1 MAETKIATEVDLAR
15 INEIVAEYNQQKWA
29 LIPLLQKIQD
39 EIGYIPPQSIPIVAK
54 ALGLF
59 PSQVQGVISFYTQ
72 LYTEPRGK
80 KVVRVCRG
88 TACHVRG
95 GKTILKLVKQHL
107 GIEEGQT
114 TPDLEYTL
122 ETVACIGVCALAP
135 NIVVGDRVYGRMNP
149 KKVEQ
154 LFKTPSRHSEQ
165 SEESQTWVGCPTSGN
180 LPTQG
185 KLGEE
190 SRGG

>member
-1 MAETKIATEVDLAR
+1 MNKAKVATKADLAR
-15 INEIVAEYNQQKWA
+15 INEIVAESSQQKWA
-29 LIPLLQKIQD
+29 LIPLVQRIQS
-39 EIGYIPPQSIPIVAK
+39 EFGYIPPRSIPIIAR

-59 PSQVQGVISFYTQ
+59 TSQVQGVISFYAQ

-95 GKTILKLVKQHL
+95 GKTILKLVKRHL
-107 GIEEGQT
+107 DVEEGQT

-135 NIVVGDRVYGRMNP
+135 NMVVGDRVYGHLNP

-154 LFKTPSRHSEQ
+154 LFKQ
-165 SEESQTWVGCPTSGN
+165 D
-180 LPTQG
+180 
-185 KLGEE
+185 GE
-190 SRGG
+190 

>member
-1 MAETKIATEVDLAR
+1 MHREEIAKEADLAQV
-15 INEIVAEYNQQKWA
+15 NDLVAEYSQQKWA
-29 LIPLLQKIQD
+29 LIPLLQQIQN
-39 EIGYIPPQSIPIVAK
+39 EFGYIPPQSIPVIAR

-72 LYTEPRGK
+72 LYTQPRGR

-107 GIEEGQT
+107 YLDEGET
-114 TPDLEYTL
+114 STDLEYTL

-135 NIVVGDRVYGRMNP
+135 NIVVADHVHGHMNP

-154 LFKTPSRHSEQ
+154 LFKNRE
-165 SEESQTWVGCPTSGN
+165 
-180 LPTQG
+180 
-185 KLGEE
+185 
-190 SRGG
+190 GGG